1 MASDPH
7 GKYTAAELARL
18 VGVSVRTV
26 RYYVREGLIDPPTGR
41 GRGPHFTDHHLNQLR
56 RVRLLQSTGL
66 DLDTIRQRF
75 AEIRGKGLAAENVW
89 PPEMTAFKPDAR
101 WLAPWIKQQLEHEPV
116 HASAVT
122 ALEIAPGLTLHVAAP
137 HRVPG
142 PIQLAV
148 LSRVVRAI
156 FMTSG
161 EDNDEEED
169 DGDQD

>member
-66 DLDTIRQRF
+66 DLSRSASASPRF
-75 AEIRGKGLAAENVW
+75 AAK
-89 PPEMTAFKPDAR
+89 
-101 WLAPWIKQQLEHEPV
+101 
-116 HASAVT
+116 
-122 ALEIAPGLTLHVAAP
+122 
-137 HRVPG
+137 
-142 PIQLAV
+142 
-148 LSRVVRAI
+148 VRRPK
-156 FMTSG
+156 MSG
-161 EDNDEEED
+161 RPK
-169 DGDQD
+169 